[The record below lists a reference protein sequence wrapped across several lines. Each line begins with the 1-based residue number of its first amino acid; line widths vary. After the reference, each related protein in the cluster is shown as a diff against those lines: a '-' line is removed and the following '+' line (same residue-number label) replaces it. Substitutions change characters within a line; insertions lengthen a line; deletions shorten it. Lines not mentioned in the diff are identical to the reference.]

1 MRAMQM
7 TVPRGIKVVSKL
19 DELRN
24 EHILVQEG
32 LQTPEREGRWL
43 KEWVE
48 ELSDDMLTNRKLKE
62 RWRRKFKG

>member
-1 MRAMQM
+1 MQM

-43 KEWVE
+43 EEWVE

-62 RWRRKFKG
+62 R